1 MSNKVEPKVVK
12 IWLSDGEEIA
22 FIDIRELAQHAA
34 GHPFFSISIP
44 FSVFEFSLETL
55 VPNKK
60 TRLILMDND
69 NEISNFVCEKAVSI
83 GYLNVF
89 VIEGGIKQWTK
100 EGFNLFDG
108 INVPSKTF
116 GELIEKKYHTPSITA
131 KELHEKQ
138 SKNENCVVIDGRPFD
153 EYKKMSIPNSIC
165 CPNAELA
172 LRVPS
177 YINDENTQI
186 IINCAGRTRSIIGAQ
201 TLIEF
206 GLNNTIKALENGT
219 QGWFLSNFNL
229 DYNENKIINVLQT
242 DQQIKKLKEKALDLI
257 NKNNI
262 KVINAAETQKLIDE
276 TNTSTFLFDVTDN
289 LKKKNVNVIPN
300 VPGGQLVQATDK
312 YIGVWNSN
320 VILIDDGD
328 LIRAVTT
335 AMWLKKMNFKVFILK
350 DGISKVSK
358 LKLRY
363 HHNHKE
369 ENLDILNIDNL
380 ISSKNVT
387 LFDIRSSQDYLK
399 TRLKKSI
406 WLNRSEI
413 FKHSMH
419 KNNKIIIITDD
430 LKKAFLIKKDIQDEN
445 KDCWIMIYKWSND
458 DLVKHPDIFDQ
469 TTKKLIKKKHIDFNF
484 HTYKRHEGSK
494 SHAEQYLKW
503 ETDLVDKMDEQ
514 ELSFF
519 NIF

>member
-1 MSNKVEPKVVK
+1 MSNKIGPKVVK
-12 IWLSDGEEIA
+12 SWLSDGKEIA
-22 FIDIRELAQHAA
+22 FIDIRELGQHTA

-44 FSVFEFSLETL
+44 FSVFEFNLEIL

-69 NEISNFVCEKAVSI
+69 NEISNFVCKKAVSI

-89 VIEGGIKQWTK
+89 VIEGGIKQWTI

-116 GELIEKKYHTPSITA
+116 GELIEKEYHTPSITA

-138 SKNENCVVIDGRPFD
+138 SNNENCVVIDGRPFD
-153 EYKKMSIPNSIC
+153 EYKKMSIPKSIC

-172 LRVPS
+172 LRVPL

-219 QGWFLSNFNL
+219 QGWFLSNLNL
-229 DYNENKIINVLQT
+229 DHNKKKIINTLQT
-242 DQQIKKLKEKALDLI
+242 DQQIKEIKEKALYLI

-262 KVINAAETQKLIDE
+262 KVIDVAETQKLIDE

-289 LKKKNVNVIPN
+289 LEKKNDNIIPN

-328 LIRAVTT
+328 LIRAGTT

-350 DGISKVSK
+350 DGLSEVSK
-358 LKLRY
+358 LNLRY
-363 HHNHKE
+363 NHKE
-369 ENLDILNIDNL
+369 EKLDILNIDKL
-380 ISSKNVT
+380 ISLKNVT
-387 LFDIRSSQDYLK
+387 LFDIRASQDYLK
-399 TRLKKSI
+399 NRLNKSI

-413 FKHSMH
+413 FKHSVH
-419 KNNKIIIITDD
+419 KNDKIIIITDD
-430 LKKAFLIKKDIQDEN
+430 FKKAFLIAKDIQDQN
-445 KDCWIMIYKWSND
+445 KNCRIMVYKWSKD
-458 DLVKHPDIFDQ
+458 DLVKHPDFFDQ
-469 TTKKLIKKKHIDFNF
+469 TIKKLIKKKHIDFNF

-494 SHAEQYLKW
+494 VHAAKYLKW
-503 ETDLVDKMDEQ
+503 ETDLVDKMDKQ

-519 NIF
+519 KIF

>member
-1 MSNKVEPKVVK
+1 MSNKIEPKVVK
-12 IWLSDGEEIA
+12 SWLSDGKEIA
-22 FIDIRELAQHAA
+22 FIDIRELGQHTA

-69 NEISNFVCEKAVSI
+69 NEISNFVCKKAVSI

-172 LRVPS
+172 LRLPS

-289 LKKKNVNVIPN
+289 LKKK
-300 VPGGQLVQATDK
+300 K
-312 YIGVWNSN
+312 
-320 VILIDDGD
+320 
-328 LIRAVTT
+328 
-335 AMWLKKMNFKVFILK
+335 
-350 DGISKVSK
+350 
-358 LKLRY
+358 
-363 HHNHKE
+363 
-369 ENLDILNIDNL
+369 
-380 ISSKNVT
+380 
-387 LFDIRSSQDYLK
+387 
-399 TRLKKSI
+399 
-406 WLNRSEI
+406 
-413 FKHSMH
+413 
-419 KNNKIIIITDD
+419 
-430 LKKAFLIKKDIQDEN
+430 
-445 KDCWIMIYKWSND
+445 C
-458 DLVKHPDIFDQ
+458 
-469 TTKKLIKKKHIDFNF
+469 
-484 HTYKRHEGSK
+484 
-494 SHAEQYLKW
+494 
-503 ETDLVDKMDEQ
+503 
-514 ELSFF
+514 
-519 NIF
+519 